1 MPGACSALAT
11 GRPGIA
17 VLPGM
22 AQIKKIKY
30 ERVKKQNPSWR
41 SWLIEV
47 CMNVDNRGGLT
58 QTQPKLLTYGFEVSL
73 ICPTRIYTVLQENV
87 NRNTKP

>member
-47 CMNVDNRGGLT
+47 CMNVDNRGALTPNPNPT
-58 QTQPKLLTYGFEVSL
+58 QTSYLWF
-73 ICPTRIYTVLQENV
+73 
-87 NRNTKP
+87 